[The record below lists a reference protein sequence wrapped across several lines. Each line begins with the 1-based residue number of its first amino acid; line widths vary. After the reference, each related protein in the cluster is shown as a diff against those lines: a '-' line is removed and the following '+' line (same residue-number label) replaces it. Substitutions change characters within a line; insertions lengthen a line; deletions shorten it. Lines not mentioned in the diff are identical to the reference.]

1 MSSIELPDWLEREAW
16 EDFVRFRK
24 MVKKP
29 MTERA
34 MKRAIN
40 KLSKMREDG
49 EDPVKVLDQSVDAG
63 WTDLYAVKERDVH
76 GGSED
81 SYL

>member
-16 EDFVRFRK
+16 HDFVKFRT

-34 MKRAIN
+34 KQRAIN
-40 KLSKMREDG
+40 KLEKLREQG
-49 EDPVKVLDQSVDAG
+49 EDPAKVLDQSVDAG
-63 WTDLYAVKERDVH
+63 WTDLYPYREKDVNT
-76 GGSED
+76 SPEN
-81 SYL
+81 YL